1 MSFTRFTRFFALI
14 IITITYFQTRVSVS
28 SMHLH
33 LSLKLAQYL
42 RLQFVCIFF
51 HSPLLSNSQSHL
63 LSFLSI
69 RSPSFMQNSFNVLLF
84 CLFHSHYFS
93 PPNAFPSIYIYS
105 TLSLSFFHK
114 TTTTATYITHSYLSF
129 ILLQSPLSHSLFL
142 QVQFWLFRER
152 FCLPSVGLVWIQCY
166 KFLWRISGKSKFPP
180 KLKQ

>member
-93 PPNAFPSIYIYS
+93 PQTHFRLSTSILLSLFLSS
-105 TLSLSFFHK
+105 TKQLPPPPTSLIATSLSFCFNPPSL
-114 TTTTATYITHSYLSF
+114 TFSF
-129 ILLQSPLSHSLFL
+129 
-142 QVQFWLFRER
+142 
-152 FCLPSVGLVWIQCY
+152 
-166 KFLWRISGKSKFPP
+166 SKF
-180 KLKQ
+180 KFDSFANDFVFRQSV